1 MKRTFMVITA
11 AVFLA
16 GSFAFARE
24 STVIDFSLL
33 TADAVADENGNPTQ
47 NARTVMDYA
56 KAAGSSWTSD
66 QKALMKTS
74 LALNQWEVELNSSAK
89 EPVALATSRTVAA
102 PVNQSANVPFAG
114 QNVLGA
120 YVLFPKWAHNAS
132 AKIVPPFQIQAYEP
146 LSDAD
151 ANGNRQAQTDEQRG
165 QYLFDNGYGVVRNVG
180 TLKSVAV
187 TTFGD
192 NYPHKLYVL
201 LGDQDGV
208 SRRYYM
214 GTLLFDGWKTLVWNN
229 PNYLSDVRAR
239 EIRVYPIYPRG
250 LPYVKF
256 EGFQITR
263 DAADD
268 GGHYV
273 GYFKDVKIIYDLAV
287 LSTDRDI
294 NEEDLWGI
302 IAQEEKIRQDR
313 EMANFGTKQVNR
325 YLEQSK
331 EASEAEFTSSLYENS
346 NSNANVQ

>member
-11 AVFLA
+11 AMFLA

-33 TADAVADENGNPTQ
+33 TADAVADESGNPTQ

-56 KAAGSSWTSD
+56 KAAGSSWTSE

-74 LALNQWEVELNSSAK
+74 LALNQWEVELNSSSK
-89 EPVALATSRTVAA
+89 EAVALSTSRTVAA
-102 PVNQSANVPFAG
+102 PVNQNANVPFAG
-114 QNVLGA
+114 QNVLGV

-132 AKIVPPFQIQAYEP
+132 AKIVPPFKIQAYEL

-151 ANGNRQAQTDEQRG
+151 ANGNRLAPTDEQKG

-180 TLKSVAV
+180 TLKSVSV

-192 NYPHKLYVL
+192 NYPHKVYVL
-201 LGDQDGV
+201 LGDQDGI

-214 GTLLFDGWKTLVWNN
+214 GNLKFDGWKTLVWNN

-256 EGFQITR
+256 EGFEVTR
-263 DAADD
+263 DASDA

-287 LSTDRDI
+287 LTTDRDI
-294 NEEDLWGI
+294 NEEDLWGVI
-302 IAQEEKIRQDR
+302 KQEEKDRQDR
-313 EMANFGTKQVNR
+313 EMANFGEKQVNR

-331 EASEAEFTSSLYENS
+331 EATESEFTSSLYDNS
-346 NSNANVQ
+346 NSNAQ

>member
-11 AVFLA
+11 AMFLA
-16 GSFAFARE
+16 GSFAFAKE

-33 TADAVADENGNPTQ
+33 TADSVADENGNPTQ
-47 NARTVMDYA
+47 NARTAMDYA
-56 KAAGSSWTSD
+56 KAAGTGWTSD

-102 PVNQSANVPFAG
+102 PVNQNANVPFAG
-114 QNVLGA
+114 QNVLGV

-132 AKIVPPFQIQAYEP
+132 AKIVPPFQIQAYEK

-151 ANGNRQAQTDEQRG
+151 ANGNRLAPTDEQKG

-180 TLKSVAV
+180 TLKSISV

-192 NYPHKLYVL
+192 NYPHKVYVL

-214 GTLLFDGWKTLVWNN
+214 GDLKFDGWKSLVWNN
-229 PNYLSDVRAR
+229 PNYLGDVRAR

-250 LPYVKF
+250 IPYVKF
-256 EGFQITR
+256 EGFQVTR
-263 DAADD
+263 DASDA

-287 LSTDRDI
+287 LTTDRDI
-294 NEEDLWGI
+294 NEEDLWGVI
-302 IAQEEKIRQDR
+302 EQEERDRQDR
-313 EMANFGTKQVNR
+313 EMANFGVKQVNR

-331 EASEAEFTSSLYENS
+331 EATEETFTSSLYDNS
-346 NSNANVQ
+346 TAQ

>member
-1 MKRTFMVITA
+1 MVITA
-11 AVFLA
+11 AMFLA
-16 GSFAFARE
+16 GSFAFAKE

-33 TADAVADENGNPTQ
+33 TADSVADENGNPTQ
-47 NARTVMDYA
+47 NARTAMDYA
-56 KAAGSSWTSD
+56 KAAGTAWTSD

-74 LALNQWEVELNSSAK
+74 LALNQWEVELNSSSK

-102 PVNQSANVPFAG
+102 PVNQNANVPFAG
-114 QNVLGA
+114 QNVLGV

-132 AKIVPPFQIQAYEP
+132 AKIVPPFQIQAYEK

-151 ANGNRQAQTDEQRG
+151 ANGNRLAPTDEQKG

-180 TLKSVAV
+180 TLKSISV

-192 NYPHKLYVL
+192 NYPHKVYVL

-214 GTLLFDGWKTLVWNN
+214 GDLKFDGWKSLVWNN
-229 PNYLSDVRAR
+229 PNYLGDVRAR

-250 LPYVKF
+250 IPYVKF

-263 DAADD
+263 DASDA

-287 LSTDRDI
+287 LTTDRDI
-294 NEEDLWGI
+294 NEEDLWGVI
-302 IAQEEKIRQDR
+302 EQEEKDRQDR
-313 EMANFGTKQVNR
+313 EMANFGVKQVNR

-331 EASEAEFTSSLYENS
+331 EATESEFTSSLYDNS
-346 NSNANVQ
+346 TAQ

>member
-11 AVFLA
+11 AMFLA

-56 KAAGSSWTSD
+56 KAAGSSWTSE
-66 QKALMKTS
+66 QKALMKAS
-74 LALNQWEVELNSSAK
+74 LALNQWEVELNSSSK
-89 EPVALATSRTVAA
+89 EAVALSTSRTVAA
-102 PVNQSANVPFAG
+102 PVNQNANVPFAG
-114 QNVLGA
+114 QNVLGV

-132 AKIVPPFQIQAYEP
+132 AKIVPPFKIQAYEL

-151 ANGNRQAQTDEQRG
+151 ANGNRLAPTDEQKG

-180 TLKSVAV
+180 TLKSVSV

-192 NYPHKLYVL
+192 NYPHKVYVL
-201 LGDQDGV
+201 LGDQDGI

-214 GTLLFDGWKTLVWNN
+214 GNLKFDGWKTLVWNN

-256 EGFQITR
+256 EGFEVTR
-263 DAADD
+263 DASDA

-287 LSTDRDI
+287 LTTDRDI
-294 NEEDLWGI
+294 NE
-302 IAQEEKIRQDR
+302 
-313 EMANFGTKQVNR
+313 
-325 YLEQSK
+325 
-331 EASEAEFTSSLYENS
+331 
-346 NSNANVQ
+346 